1 MDRRIPAMMKKEM
14 PDRRR
19 STDRR
24 SARRYTVTIDIE
36 WEYSGERHPSTISD
50 LSEGGCFVL
59 TGQEVTDGDEVGL
72 FLPIGD
78 GIKVQYMGTITNHVD
93 EIGFAARFTR
103 LSEAQLN
110 VLRSY
115 LLAED
120 EAAADD

>member
-1 MDRRIPAMMKKEM
+1 MMKKET

-24 SARRYTVTIDIE
+24 SARRFTVTIDIE
-36 WEYSGERHPSTISD
+36 WEYAGERHPGTISD

-59 TGQEVTDGDEVGL
+59 TGHEVSDGDEVGL
-72 FLPIGD
+72 LLPIGD
-78 GIKVQYMGTITNHVD
+78 GMKVQYIGTVTNHVH

-103 LSEAQLN
+103 LSEAQRN

-115 LLAED
+115 LLGEE
-120 EAAADD
+120 EAAAD

>member
-1 MDRRIPAMMKKEM
+1 MVLRIPEMMKKET

-24 SARRYTVTIDIE
+24 SARRFTVTIDIE
-36 WEYSGERHPSTISD
+36 WEHSGGRHSGTISD

-59 TGQEVTDGDEVGL
+59 TGTEVSDGDEVGL

-78 GIKVQYMGTITNHVD
+78 GMKIQYMGTITNHVY
-93 EIGFAARFTR
+93 EIGFAARFSR
-103 LSEAQLN
+103 LSEAQRN

-115 LLAED
+115 LLGEE
-120 EAAADD
+120 EAAAD

>member
-1 MDRRIPAMMKKEM
+1 MMKKET

-19 STDRR
+19 SIDRR

-36 WEYSGERHPSTISD
+36 WERSGDRHPGTISD

-59 TGQEVTDGDEVGL
+59 TGIEVEDGDEVGL

-78 GIKVQYMGTITNHVD
+78 GMKVQYIGTVTNHVY
-93 EIGFAARFTR
+93 EIGFAANFTR
-103 LSEAQLN
+103 VSEAQRN

-115 LLAED
+115 LMGEEETSD
-120 EAAADD
+120 R

>member
-1 MDRRIPAMMKKEM
+1 MMKKET

-24 SARRYTVTIDIE
+24 TAKRYTVTIDIE
-36 WEYSGERHPSTISD
+36 WEYAGERHPGTISD

-59 TGQEVTDGDEVGL
+59 TGIEVEDGAEVGV

-78 GIKVQYMGTITNHVD
+78 GMKVQYVGTVTNHVY
-93 EIGFAARFTR
+93 EIGFAANFTS
-103 LSEAQLN
+103 LSEAQRN

-115 LLAED
+115 VMGEETSTD
-120 EAAADD
+120 

>member
-1 MDRRIPAMMKKEM
+1 MKKEM

-24 SARRYTVTIDIE
+24 SARRFTVTIDIE
-36 WEYSGERHPSTISD
+36 WEYSGERHPGTISD

-59 TGQEVTDGDEVGL
+59 TGVEVQDGDEVGL

-78 GIKVQYMGTITNHVD
+78 GMRVQYIGTITNHFH

-103 LSEAQLN
+103 LSEAQRN

-115 LLAED
+115 LLGEE
-120 EAAADD
+120 EAAAD

>member
-1 MDRRIPAMMKKEM
+1 MMKKEA

-24 SARRYTVTIDIE
+24 STRRFTVTIDIE
-36 WEYSGERHPSTISD
+36 WEYLGERHPGTISD

-59 TGQEVTDGDEVGL
+59 TGIEVSDGDEVGL

-78 GIKVQYMGTITNHVD
+78 GMKVQYTGTVTNHVY
-93 EIGFAARFTR
+93 EIGFAARFTT
-103 LSEAQLN
+103 LSEAQRN

-115 LLAED
+115 LLGE
-120 EAAADD
+120 EAADG

>member
-1 MDRRIPAMMKKEM
+1 MGPRILAMMKKET

-36 WEYSGERHPSTISD
+36 WEHSGQRYPGTISD

-59 TGQEVTDGDEVGL
+59 TGVEVEDGSEVGV

-78 GIKVQYMGTITNHVD
+78 GMKVQYVGTVTNHVY
-93 EIGFAARFTR
+93 EIGFAASFTR
-103 LSEAQLN
+103 VSEAQRN

-115 LLAED
+115 LLGEENQAE
-120 EAAADD
+120 

>member
-1 MDRRIPAMMKKEM
+1 MGRRTDGMMKKET

-24 SARRYTVTIDIE
+24 SSKRYTVTIDIE
-36 WEYSGERHPSTISD
+36 WEMAGQRYPGTISD

-59 TGQEVTDGDEVGL
+59 TGVEVEDGTEVGL

-78 GIKVQYMGTITNHVD
+78 GMKVQYIGTVTNHVY
-93 EIGFAARFTR
+93 EIGFATHFTR
-103 LSEAQLN
+103 VSEAQRN

-115 LLAED
+115 LMGED
-120 EAAADD
+120 LQD

>member
-1 MDRRIPAMMKKEM
+1 MMKRET

-24 SARRYTVTIDIE
+24 SAKRYTVTIDVE
-36 WEYSGERHPSTISD
+36 WEMSGDRYPGTISD

-59 TGQEVTDGDEVGL
+59 TGIEVEDGLEVGV

-78 GIKVQYMGTITNHVD
+78 GMKVQYAGTITNHVH
-93 EIGFAARFTR
+93 EIGFAAQFTR
-103 LSEAQLN
+103 VSEAQRN

-115 LLAED
+115 LMGEENQAE
-120 EAAADD
+120 E

>member
-1 MDRRIPAMMKKEM
+1 MARRILEMMKKET

-36 WEYSGERHPSTISD
+36 WEHSGERHPGTISD

-59 TGQEVTDGDEVGL
+59 TGVEVEDGDEVGL
-72 FLPIGD
+72 LLPIGD
-78 GIKVQYMGTITNHVD
+78 GMKVQYIGTITNHVY
-93 EIGFAARFTR
+93 EIGFAASFTR
-103 LSEAQLN
+103 VSEAQRN

-115 LLAED
+115 LLGEE
-120 EAAADD
+120 EAASD

>member
-1 MDRRIPAMMKKEM
+1 MTMKKET

-24 SARRYTVTIDIE
+24 SARRFSVTIDIE
-36 WEYSGERHPSTISD
+36 WEHSGDRHPGTISD

-59 TGQEVTDGDEVGL
+59 TGIEVEDGDEVGL

-78 GIKVQYMGTITNHVD
+78 GMKVQYIGTVTNHVH
-93 EIGFAARFTR
+93 EIGFAATFTR
-103 LSEAQLN
+103 VSEAQRS

-115 LLAED
+115 LMGEGDGAV
-120 EAAADD
+120 

>member
-1 MDRRIPAMMKKEM
+1 MMKKET

-36 WEYSGERHPSTISD
+36 WERSGDRHPGTISD

-59 TGQEVTDGDEVGL
+59 TGAEVEDGDEVGL

-78 GIKVQYMGTITNHVD
+78 GMKVQYIGTVTNHVY
-93 EIGFAARFTR
+93 EIGFAANFTR
-103 LSEAQLN
+103 VSEAQRN

-115 LLAED
+115 LLGEEKTSD
-120 EAAADD
+120 E